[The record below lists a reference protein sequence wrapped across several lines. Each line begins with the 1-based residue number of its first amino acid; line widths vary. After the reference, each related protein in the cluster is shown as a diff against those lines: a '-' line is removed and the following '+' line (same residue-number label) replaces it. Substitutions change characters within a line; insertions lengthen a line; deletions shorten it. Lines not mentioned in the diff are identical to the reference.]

1 MNLIHVTRKIKDR
14 SFSFLCMH
22 ARCVQFILPSMKNH
36 WSMYRVRFPVI
47 VLSNMYFDHY
57 FKGLL
62 NSFLTPSIF
71 FFFFFVFFLIWWW
84 WFCFY
89 LTLSS
94 DNKYC
99 VWVMACTCIY
109 CDRGK
114 IMNRWHIIK
123 EIFVFYLPFYW
134 VQI

>member
-1 MNLIHVTRKIKDR
+1 MTRKIKHR

-47 VLSNMYFDHY
+47 VISNMYFDHY

-71 FFFFFVFFLIWWW
+71 FFLFCIFFNLMMMMILFLPNII
-84 WFCFY
+84 FRQ
-89 LTLSS
+89 
-94 DNKYC
+94 KYC

-123 EIFVFYLPFYW
+123 EMFVFYLPFYW

>member
-1 MNLIHVTRKIKDR
+1 MTRKIKHR
-14 SFSFLCMH
+14 SFFHFYACMH
-22 ARCVQFILPSMKNH
+22 AAFETSLFYHPMKNH

-47 VLSNMYFDHY
+47 VIWNMYFDHY

-71 FFFFFVFFLIWWW
+71 ILFFVFFLIWWW